1 MNYTEEQRRI
11 IAHPGGHARVGAV
24 AGSGKTTT
32 MIGRVGH
39 LLRQGVAADKVLVLM
54 FNRSAREAFA
64 SSMATGLADLQRPL
78 PEVRTFHALGLRLV
92 ESFTRRRALPAYRL
106 ETAGHSLERLARQ
119 AVVEALKE
127 EQEGWPSPEE
137 VEEFLTFLDL
147 VKGAAGQPTEVLA
160 RLGLPSRYSYFPRA
174 FAIFEEARCRLG
186 LRFYADLIHE
196 PLLAMQ
202 ADPTLAAWVGDRV
215 DHIIVDEYQDINE
228 AQQLLLKIVAGS
240 RAQVMVVG
248 DVDQCIYEWRG
259 ARPEYITDRFQIDF
273 PQPSDYL
280 LSHTFRYGHALSL
293 AANHLIAHNPRR
305 DGRLCLSSPGTP
317 ATAIT
322 LLAEPALA
330 GAAAGQGKQRPG
342 QHPLPGVVK
351 EWLAKGRSLGEAA
364 VLVRLFAQA
373 VPVELALLQAGI
385 PYRLV
390 GNTTV
395 FECPEIVALL
405 GYLQLAAGLPIGGED
420 LARRGATVR
429 AMLSQPHLGV
439 KREQLEEMAE
449 AIARDPRSAAR
460 FIELGAGPD
469 LPPFQRRR
477 LAETAGSW
485 QRLVGLGAD
494 LPAGKL
500 LAKIVDILGLYE
512 FYQSF
517 AATAAAAGNRI
528 KTCQALIAFASA
540 EGLGADGLLAR
551 LDQLRREGEGE
562 EAAERLLITSVHR
575 AKGLEWPLVILPG
588 LEEGSFPFHG
598 EDEGRIKQ
606 FEDERRLFYV
616 AMTRAIES
624 LVLLH
629 PADARLREHLAAGGC
644 SYPGPP
650 HRASRFLFECNAGVS
665 ARLGAVLE
673 TPPASDCR
681 VDGGEDPALARRYVQ
696 AVGNAIEVFSRD
708 GGDEGRGGGG
718 GKGGKGGRGGR
729 GGREAA
735 RGRGRTGSEG
745 GGYGEGGDS
754 EDAGDDGIGSAGNSR
769 GDGQPPASAGRVL
782 KAQEMTVGMEV
793 WHESFGR
800 GTVLQVLDPRQGRV
814 KVDFAG
820 HGTAIL
826 LAAYARLRGC

>member
-32 MIGRVGH
+32 MIGRIGH
-39 LLRQGVAADKVLVLM
+39 LLRQGVTADKVLVLM

-64 SSMATGLADLQRPL
+64 ASMATGLADLQRPL

-92 ESFTRRRALPAYRL
+92 ESFTRRGALPAYRL
-106 ETAGHSLERLARQ
+106 ETAGHTLERLARQ

-147 VKGAAGQPTEVLA
+147 VKGAAGQPDEVLG
-160 RLGLPSRYSYFPRA
+160 RLGLPSRYRYFSRA
-174 FAIFEEARCRLG
+174 FALFEEARHRLG

-202 ADPTLAAWVGDRV
+202 ADPSLSAWVGDRV

-259 ARPEYITDRFQIDF
+259 ARPEYITDRFQLDF
-273 PQPSDYL
+273 SQPSDYL
-280 LSHTFRYGHALSL
+280 LSHTFRYGHTLSL

-317 ATAIT
+317 VTAIT

-330 GAAAGQGKQRPG
+330 AAPADKGKPRPG

-351 EWLAKGRSLGEAA
+351 DWLAKGRSLGEAA

-405 GYLQLAAGLPIGGED
+405 GYLQLAAGLPLGGDD

-449 AIARDPRSAAR
+449 AIAQDQRSAAR
-460 FIELGAGPD
+460 VIEYGAGPD

-477 LAETAGSW
+477 LTETAGAW
-485 QRLVGLGAD
+485 QRLLSLGAE
-494 LPAGKL
+494 LSAGKL

-528 KTCQALIAFASA
+528 KTCQALIAFAST
-540 EGLGADGLLAR
+540 EGLGAAGLLAR
-551 LDQLRREGEGE
+551 LDQLRQEGEGE
-562 EAAERLLITSVHR
+562 QTAERLLITSVHR

-629 PADARLREHLAAGGC
+629 PADSRLGEHLAAGGC

-650 HRASRFLFECNAGVS
+650 HRASRFLYESNAAVS
-665 ARLGAVLE
+665 ARLGAALE
-673 TPPASDCR
+673 APQADCR
-681 VDGGEDPALARRYVQ
+681 VDGGEDAALARRYVQ
-696 AVGNAIEVFSRD
+696 AMGVAVEVFASD
-708 GGDEGRGGGG
+708 DGDEE
-718 GKGGKGGRGGR
+718 KGGRGGKRGR
-729 GGREAA
+729 GGRGTAK
-735 RGRGRTGSEG
+735 GRGGTRSEGEAYGERGSEITGSSDGDGAEDGQVKPG
-745 GGYGEGGDS
+745 GGGRQGPG
-754 EDAGDDGIGSAGNSR
+754 
-769 GDGQPPASAGRVL
+769 AGRVL
-782 KAQEMTVGMEV
+782 KAEEMNVGMEV
-793 WHESFGR
+793 WHESFGW
-800 GTVLQVLDPRQGRV
+800 GTVLQVLDHRQGRV
-814 KVDFAG
+814 KVDFAE
-820 HGTAIL
+820 HGSAIL
-826 LAAYARLRGC
+826 LASYARLRGR